1 MLATQ
6 FARLQFRAEK
16 THWTKFIAM
25 QNQYNLLYCEE
36 EREMNAFFQRD
47 GRRRLG
53 AERARKGRG
62 FKSDGFGVRVT
73 WAGRDGFGEPW
84 RGFCRMEEAI
94 AAVGK
99 VLSAAEEESLEALY
113 WPKAYL
119 IAESL

>member
-16 THWTKFIAM
+16 NHWTKFIAM

-36 EREMNAFFQRD
+36 ERETNAFLQRD

-73 WAGRDGFGEPW
+73 WAGRDGFGELW
-84 RGFCRMEEAI
+84 RGFCVGLRAI
-94 AAVGK
+94 IGFVRC
-99 VLSAAEEESLEALY
+99 SAWRRRLRLWA
-113 WPKAYL
+113 KC
-119 IAESL
+119 